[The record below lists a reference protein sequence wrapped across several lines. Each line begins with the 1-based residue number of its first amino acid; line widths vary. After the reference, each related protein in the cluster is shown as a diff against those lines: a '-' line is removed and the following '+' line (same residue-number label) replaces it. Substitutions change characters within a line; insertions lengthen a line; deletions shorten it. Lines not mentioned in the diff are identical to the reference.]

1 MSLRRAL
8 AFATTTALVAAG
20 CSSEPTGV
28 HVNVH
33 LGGVAYD
40 ELRFGVVEAGIDGG
54 DATTLVDPDTLGR
67 KTGPFG
73 PGDQD
78 VVILLDDSIGG
89 REIFCDVAALR
100 AGVLTGT
107 GDNAVLG
114 QTHRIRDVDI
124 FMTGSTPDDGGAA
137 GDAATGG
144 HNGGDDGGDDG
155 GGGLGGGDGG
165 GGSGG
170 GGNGAGGVTGEGGR
184 ADAGT
189 DAAAAGGR
197 AGAGGAGAGGGGGAG
212 GAGGATAGSGALGTR
227 CTTNAQCATLHCVD
241 GVCCESA
248 CNTACFTCNLNAGQ
262 AGRCQLV
269 ANRAL
274 DPRGICVDTGAASC
288 GTNGTCTGAGQ
299 CARYPFGTTCLPACA
314 NAQNRFTAG
323 ICSLAGT
330 CAGIGTPMACPAPAR
345 ACAAG
350 RCL

>member
-20 CSSEPTGV
+20 CSSDPTGV
-28 HVNVH
+28 RVNVH
-33 LGGVAYD
+33 LGAVAYD
-40 ELRFGVVEAGIDGG
+40 ELRFGVVQAGIDGG
-54 DATTLVDPDTLGR
+54 DATTLVDPETLGR

-124 FMTGSTPDDGGAA
+124 FLTGSTPDDGGAS

-144 HNGGDDGGDDG
+144 DDGGSPDG
-155 GGGLGGGDGG
+155 S
-165 GGSGG
+165 GSGG
-170 GGNGAGGVTGEGGR
+170 GGGGGGGGDGAGGVTGGGGR

-189 DAAAAGGR
+189 DTGAAGGR
-197 AGAGGAGAGGGGGAG
+197 AGTGDAGAG
-212 GAGGATAGSGALGTR
+212 GAGGATAGSGALGAP

-241 GVCCESA
+241 GVCCESV
-248 CNTACFTCNLNAGQ
+248 CNTACFSCNLNAGQ
-262 AGRCQLV
+262 AGRCRLV
-269 ANRAL
+269 ANRAP
-274 DPRGICVDTGAASC
+274 DPRGVCVDTGAASC
-288 GTNGTCTGAGQ
+288 GTNGTCDAAGQ
-299 CARYPFGTTCLPACA
+299 CVRYPFGTACLPACA
-314 NAQNRFTAG
+314 DPQNRFTVG

-330 CAGIGTPMACPAPAR
+330 CAGVGARTACPAPAR